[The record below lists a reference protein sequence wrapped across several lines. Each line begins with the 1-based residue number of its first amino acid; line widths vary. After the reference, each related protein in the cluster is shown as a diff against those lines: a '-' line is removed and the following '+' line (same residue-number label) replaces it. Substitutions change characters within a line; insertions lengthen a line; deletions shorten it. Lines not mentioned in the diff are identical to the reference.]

1 MAQPHAR
8 SAEVVNLMPLAHRLA
23 GARTTA
29 VLKARQLEVV
39 RLVLHRGK
47 TLPEH
52 QVPGEITVLC
62 LEGRLSFRSTDG
74 TVELGPMDFIHL
86 HGGVPHALTALEDA
100 SALLTICLAD
110 RD

>member
-8 SAEVVNLMPLAHRLA
+8 SAEVVNLMPLAQQLP

-29 VLKARQLEVV
+29 ILKAGQLEVV
-39 RLVLHRGK
+39 RLVLPLGK

-62 LEGRLSFRSTDG
+62 IEGRLSFSSADG

-86 HGGVPHALTALEDA
+86 RGGVPHALTALADA
-100 SALLTICLAD
+100 SALLTICLAN
-110 RD
+110 